1 MNHALLLRLFLSS
14 SFFSVHVALQY
25 LRLYSDNIGISHY
38 LASRLREFSN
48 AELIDVWGFIC
59 HLLITK
65 PSGSIALETFVLERV
80 ELSTHVAMLTL
91 FNCQALLHDLSTGS
105 RTSPSFTICQRV
117 LNRCYDVIFGDPA
130 PTISTGPYR
139 SPAVLGRPSSRFW
152 RKKVKPRFEPA
163 LVGISAILAGAPG
176 MPAMTIAVGK
186 WAIDQG
192 RIDDDAADARRML
205 SSTDDDAISPAPS
218 TSSLVDSTAKA
229 ALDDSDDSDQ
239 GSPPS
244 TALIHPTPSVS
255 TGPSIIPP
263 PANIERKI
271 VPAQT
276 TPYLPLHMQFSKP
289 LSSRTTDPFGQFDHS
304 LASSSTPSISNRS
317 TLTRSTTGSL
327 PILEKYDPL
336 YQSQLLRSNY
346 ARSEVNFI
354 RGLEAISNRLLVVPK
369 PARVS
374 ALRAELTALNNSLPA
389 EVCMPMWCSASDL
402 PKSTAHHRIVRI
414 PPGEAV
420 VLNSAER
427 APYLLLIEILD
438 GDLDFDPARRS
449 NRDLL
454 TKIVL
459 QGEATAGKPGGGSLG
474 RAPSFRR
481 SIPKP
486 QAVETYVQSPLADT
500 VASPTS
506 MTFGSEE
513 SDGIPM
519 IGELIPPTPRIGSE
533 DELDEMDLVEQIYGN
548 DLKSQ
553 PGDLADSVVLPPQ
566 PKNKTLDSK
575 TWSSSNPTSPNAASA
590 TSSAGHS
597 PAPDHPKNARFP
609 SISQDLTLD
618 DYSERM
624 RAAASMLAQLNTSLV
639 KEPVTAVGPP
649 GTVPAPPSR
658 GSGAL
663 RWLPGKGWILAA
675 VAHARP
681 SQDDAT
687 TQPSTPATTPI
698 ATRMKLQPSEVASIT
713 ERIMQEMLA
722 LEEER
727 MQRMKERVE
736 GESGLLVR
744 ETPGGKTQEDEN
756 IVRRE
761 LNKEDPSAIVFRES
775 WTAKKARIRSISP
788 YGHLANWDCVSV
800 IVKTGGDLRQEQLAV
815 QLIHTFEEIWKAEN
829 CLCWVRYF
837 RILITGSNSGLVETI
852 TDSVSIHSIKKAEY
866 ARRLAEGNFRQ
877 VTLFDHFASAFG
889 DPTSAKFRRA
899 QRNFAKSLAG
909 YSIIT
914 YILQIKDRHNG
925 NILLDRDGHMVHI
938 DFGFMLSNSPGNMGF
953 EAAPFKLPMEYIEVL
968 GGLEGEHFVEFKRL
982 FREGFEAA
990 RKHSDSLITLVELM
1004 QKDSSMPCFS
1014 AFGEHTANM
1023 MRERFQPNLTHAAVG
1038 DFVDKLIMTSLAS
1051 AWTRLYDSFQY
1062 FSQGVL

>member
-1 MNHALLLRLFLSS
+1 M
-14 SFFSVHVALQY
+14 
-25 LRLYSDNIGISHY
+25 RLYSDNIGISHY
-38 LASRLREFSN
+38 LANRLREFSN

-65 PSGSIALETFVLERV
+65 PSRSIALETFVLERA

-105 RTSPSFTICQRV
+105 RTSPSFIICQRV

-130 PTISTGPYR
+130 PTVTTGPYR

-163 LVGISAILAGAPG
+163 LVGITAILAGTPG
-176 MPAMTIAVGK
+176 MPAMTLVVGK

-192 RIDDDAADARRML
+192 RIDDDAGDPRRML
-205 SSTDDDAISPAPS
+205 SSDDVDATSPAPTTLS
-218 TSSLVDSTAKA
+218 ITENTAKL
-229 ALDDSDDSDQ
+229 ALEDSDESDQ
-239 GSPPS
+239 GSPPPTAS
-244 TALIHPTPSVS
+244 TDTGPTVTKIPSVLA
-255 TGPSIIPP
+255 P
-263 PANIERKI
+263 PADIERTVI
-271 VPAQT
+271 PSQT
-276 TPYLPLHMQFSKP
+276 TPHLPLHMQISKP

-304 LASSSTPSISNRS
+304 LASSSTPSISNRPS
-317 TLTRSTTGSL
+317 STRSTTSAV
-327 PILEKYDPL
+327 PILQKYDPL
-336 YQSQLLRSNY
+336 YQ
-346 ARSEVNFI
+346 
-354 RGLEAISNRLLVVPK
+354 
-369 PARVS
+369 
-374 ALRAELTALNNSLPA
+374 T
-389 EVCMPMWCSASDL
+389 SDL
-402 PKSTAHHRIVRI
+402 PKSSSHHRIVRI

-438 GDLDFDPARRS
+438 GDLDFDPTRRS

-459 QGEATAGKPGGGSLG
+459 QGEATTDKPGGSSLG

-481 SIPKP
+481 SAPRQQTVDVHI
-486 QAVETYVQSPLADT
+486 TSPLTDT
-500 VASPTS
+500 VMSPTDMS
-506 MTFGSEE
+506 AEGEE
-513 SDGIPM
+513 SDDIPV
-519 IGELIPPTPRIGSE
+519 IGELIPPTPKMGSE
-533 DELDEMDLVEQIYGN
+533 DELNEEMDLVEQIYGT

-553 PGDLADSVVLPPQ
+553 PSDLADSVVLPPQ

-575 TWSSSNPTSPNAASA
+575 TWSSSNPSSPNVISV
-590 TSSAGHS
+590 TSSAGPS
-597 PAPDHPKNARFP
+597 PPSPNSDHRSTRFP
-609 SISQDLTLD
+609 SISHDITLD

-624 RAAASMLAQLNTSLV
+624 RAAASMLAQLNASLV

-649 GTVPAPPSR
+649 GTSPAPSSSR

-681 SQDDAT
+681 SQDDTSAE
-687 TQPSTPATTPI
+687 PSTNPMNTPV
-698 ATRMKLQPSEVASIT
+698 ATRMKLQPGEVAAIT

-722 LEEER
+722 LEDER

-736 GESGLLVR
+736 GEGGVLIR

-761 LNKEDPSAIVFRES
+761 LNKVDPSATVFRES

-788 YGHLANWDCVSV
+788 YGHLLNWDCVSV

-815 QLIHTFEEIWKAEN
+815 QLIHTFEKIWKEEN

-852 TDSVSIHSIKKAEY
+852 TDAVSIHSIKKAEY

-877 VTLFDHFASAFG
+877 VTLFDHFVSAFG
-889 DPTSAKFRRA
+889 SPSSAKFRRA

-914 YILQIKDRHNG
+914 YCLQIKDRHNG

-968 GGLEGEHFVEFKRL
+968 GGLEGEHFMEFKRL

-1004 QKDSSMPCFS
+1004 QKDSNMPCFT
-1014 AFGEHTANM
+1014 AFGEQTAQL
-1023 MRERFQPNLTHAAVG
+1023 MRERFQPQLTHAAVG
-1038 DFVDKLIMTSLAS
+1038 EYVDKLIMTSLAS